1 MAKTPKLIKPINAPF
16 EKVASAVVQP
26 KPKNNNSKTKATEK

>member
-16 EKVASAVVQP
+16 EKVAKAVVQP
-26 KPKNNNSKTKATEK
+26 KPQNNSKPKTVEK